1 MNEQSPKVLTASAVG
16 STAALTETQALA
28 QALTPG
34 RARPGEFDFLVGEWR
49 IGHRRLTSSGV
60 WDAFT
65 GEATCWTVWA
75 GAGLIE
81 ELRIPARDFTG
92 MGVRL
97 IDVDKGVWSDLWVN
111 AKSGVL
117 RGPGMTGGFVNGEGW
132 FVADEMDGDTPIK
145 VRGIWDRI
153 TGRSHGWRQSV
164 SHDGGATWKDN
175 WLMDWTKV

>member
-1 MNEQSPKVLTASAVG
+1 MNEQSTKLSQVMAVV
-16 STAALTETQALA
+16 STAAQTEADAMAL
-28 QALTPG
+28 ALTPG
-34 RARPGEFDFLVGEWR
+34 RAKPGEFDFLIGEWR
-49 IGHRRLTSSGV
+49 ISHRRLTSSGV
-60 WDAFT
+60 WDAFA

-97 IDVDKGVWSDLWVN
+97 IDAEKGLWSDVWVN
-111 AKSGVL
+111 ATSGVL
-117 RGPGMTGGFVNGEGW
+117 RGPGMIGGFVNGEGW
-132 FVADEMDGDTPIK
+132 FVADETDGDTPIK

-153 TGRSHGWRQSV
+153 TGTAHGWRQSV
-164 SHDGGATWKDN
+164 SRDGGATWEDN